1 LLIPST
7 FQVSTKKRVP
17 NKSIKKRAEMKL
29 NSLIFLTLTT
39 CFFTLC
45 VTGCGK
51 NVHPTEDFN
60 TQNFIDRPEQIT
72 ELNQKLFADANIT
85 PDRGDYLLGPGDLIE
100 VKVFESDKLNTV
112 VRISSRGNV
121 SLPLLGEINLKG
133 KTAYEAETLIEKR
146 YKDNYIKNPH
156 VSVFVK
162 EHYSQRVTVVGEVNK
177 PGTYDYP
184 SKQRLVDA
192 LAIAGGLTEK
202 AGQIVHVRRL
212 NSDSDDFSQTF
223 MINLDELINEGKTE
237 LNIGINGGDVIFVPE
252 AGLFY
257 VDGAVRHPGEYHIK
271 ENLSVRRA
279 LLSAGGLA
287 TYANTKDLILMRKS
301 ENGDREEIK
310 INLQKD
316 INLAEE
322 TIVKDGD
329 IIFVNASFWGKLL
342 FGGGVNIG
350 IPGLGVS
357 YRDPER

>member
-1 LLIPST
+1 MKPNSFIYLI
-7 FQVSTKKRVP
+7 
-17 NKSIKKRAEMKL
+17 
-29 NSLIFLTLTT
+29 LITCFLTL
-39 CFFTLC
+39 F

-60 TQNFIDRPEQIT
+60 TQHFIDRPEQIT

-85 PDRGDYLLGPGDLIE
+85 ADRGDYLLGPGDLIE
-100 VKVFESDKLNTV
+100 VKVFESDKLNTI

-133 KTAYEAETLIEKR
+133 KTAHEAETLIEKR
-146 YKDNYIKNPH
+146 YKDNYIKSPH

-177 PGTYDYP
+177 PDTYDYP

-212 NSDSDDFSQTF
+212 NSTSDDFSQTF
-223 MINLDELINEGKTE
+223 MINLDELINKGKTE

-257 VDGAVRHPGEYHIK
+257 VDGAVRRPGEYHIK
-271 ENLSVRRA
+271 DNLSVRKA

-287 TYANTKDLILMRKS
+287 TYANSKDLILMRKT

-316 INLAEE
+316 IDLAEE
-322 TIVKDGD
+322 TIIKDGD

>member
-1 LLIPST
+1 
-7 FQVSTKKRVP
+7 
-17 NKSIKKRAEMKL
+17 MKP
-29 NSLIFLTLTT
+29 NSLIYLILIP

-72 ELNQKLFADANIT
+72 ELNQKLFADANIA

-100 VKVFESDKLNTV
+100 VKVFESDKLNTI

-133 KTAYEAETLIEKR
+133 KTAHEAEALIEKR

-212 NSDSDDFSQTF
+212 NSTSDDFSQTF
-223 MINLDELINEGKTE
+223 MINLDELINKGQTE

-257 VDGAVRHPGEYHIK
+257 VDGAVRRPGEYYIK
-271 ENLSVRRA
+271 DNLSVRKA

-287 TYANTKDLILMRKS
+287 TYANTKDLTLMRKT

-322 TIVKDGD
+322 TIIKDGD
-329 IIFVNASFWGKLL
+329 IIIVNASFWGKLF